1 MKFTILNS
9 NKFKTNLCSVFLAV
23 PLSEETVTATALIP
37 SILRRGTQNL
47 KSQLE
52 INKKLEEMYGASIS
66 IGVDKEAD
74 FEVLKFYLEVIND
87 ELLPEKRELTKE
99 GLELLIDIIFNPY
112 LEKNFN
118 GESTL
123 CKQYVEQEK
132 DNLIKVIESRKDN
145 KANYATTRMIEEM
158 YEGEPYGIYK
168 FGKIEDLKKIDEKS
182 LYNFYQELIQK
193 AKISV
198 YVVGNVQDDTLKDNF
213 QQSLDNLGIN
223 NVNEFE
229 LINKKHE
236 ARQIPKIVNEK
247 MDVSQG
253 NLIIG
258 LDVNSDKSTEEIMMY
273 NAVLGTGANSKLF
286 QNVREKAS
294 LAYSA
299 GSRYYRRKDMIMI
312 RTGIEIA
319 NYDKALEI
327 IKKQLQDIKEGIVS
341 VQEMESAKQFIVSTL
356 KLIPES
362 SESLINYYYD
372 KEIRGEEANL
382 NAYIKAIQDVQI
394 QDIVDV
400 AQDVLMDT
408 IYFLRD

>member
-23 PLSEETVTATALIP
+23 PLSKDTVTATALIP
-37 SILRRGTQNL
+37 SVLRRGTKNL

-66 IGVDKEAD
+66 IGVEKEAD

-87 ELLPEKRELTKE
+87 DLLPEKRELTKE

-112 LEKNFN
+112 IEQNAN
-118 GESTL
+118 GESTF

-145 KANYATTRMIEEM
+145 KANYAANRMIEEM

-168 FGKIEDLKKIDEKS
+168 FGNVEDLKEIDEKN
-182 LYNFYQELIQK
+182 LYDFYKALIKK

-198 YVVGNVQDDTLKDNF
+198 YVAGNIQDNTLENDFK
-213 QQSLDNLGIN
+213 QSLEKLGISKEN
-223 NVNEFE
+223 DFE

-236 ARQIPKIVNEK
+236 PRQTPKIVNEK

-258 LDVNSDKSTEEIMMY
+258 LDVTSDKTSEEIMIY

-299 GSRYYRRKDMIMI
+299 GSKYYRRKDMIMI

-319 NYDKALEI
+319 NYEKALEI
-327 IKKQLQDIKEGIVS
+327 IEKQIKDMKDGIIS
-341 VQEMESAKQFIVSTL
+341 NQEIESAKQFIISTL

-362 SESLINYYYD
+362 SESLISYYYD
-372 KEIRGEEANL
+372 KEIRGEEADL
-382 NAYIKAIQDVQI
+382 DAYINAIQNVQI
-394 QDIVDV
+394 KDIVEV
-400 AQDVLMDT
+400 AQDVLVDT
-408 IYFLRD
+408 IYFLRN

>member
-1 MKFTILNS
+1 M
-9 NKFKTNLCSVFLAV
+9 A
-23 PLSEETVTATALIP
+23 
-37 SILRRGTQNL
+37 
-47 KSQLE
+47 
-52 INKKLEEMYGASIS
+52 IS
-66 IGVDKEAD
+66 IKSDREIELMTIAGNIVYETHKYLKEYPDVANANIT
-74 FEVLKFYLEVIND
+74 VGNSTAGLS
-87 ELLPEKRELTKE
+87 LLAMGGIYQLPDGAGST
-99 GLELLIDIIFNPY
+99 GLYYF
-112 LEKNFN
+112 
-118 GESTL
+118 
-123 CKQYVEQEK
+123 
-132 DNLIKVIESRKDN
+132 DNLGCMGTGLQE
-145 KANYATTRMIEEM
+145 YAGAYYYFDTTTGKMAT
-158 YEGEPYGIYK
+158 GWQLVGGQSIY
-168 FGKIEDLKKIDEKS
+168 FGADGKMLFNI
-182 LYNFYQELIQK
+182 
-193 AKISV
+193 
-198 YVVGNVQDDTLKDNF
+198 GNVQDDTLKENF

-223 NVNEFE
+223 NANEFE

-319 NYDKALEI
+319 NYDKALTI

-372 KEIRGEEANL
+372 KEIRGEEADL
-382 NAYIKAIQDVQI
+382 EAYIKAIQEVQI

-400 AQDVLMDT
+400 AQDVLIDT

>member
-1 MKFTILNS
+1 
-9 NKFKTNLCSVFLAV
+9 
-23 PLSEETVTATALIP
+23 
-37 SILRRGTQNL
+37 
-47 KSQLE
+47 
-52 INKKLEEMYGASIS
+52 
-66 IGVDKEAD
+66 
-74 FEVLKFYLEVIND
+74 
-87 ELLPEKRELTKE
+87 
-99 GLELLIDIIFNPY
+99 
-112 LEKNFN
+112 
-118 GESTL
+118 
-123 CKQYVEQEK
+123 
-132 DNLIKVIESRKDN
+132 
-145 KANYATTRMIEEM
+145 M

-168 FGKIEDLKKIDEKS
+168 FGKIEDLKNIDEKN
-182 LYNFYQELIQK
+182 LYSFYQELIKK

-372 KEIRGEEANL
+372 KEIRGEEADL
-382 NAYIKAIQDVQI
+382 DAYIKAIQDVQI

-400 AQDVLMDT
+400 AQDVLIDT

>member
-400 AQDVLMDT
+400 AQDVLIDT

>member
-112 LEKNFN
+112 IEKNGN
-118 GESTL
+118 GETTF

-145 KANYATTRMIEEM
+145 KANYAATRMIEEM

-168 FGKIEDLKKIDEKS
+168 FGKIEDLKNIDEKN
-182 LYNFYQELIQK
+182 LYSFYQELIKK

-236 ARQIPKIVNEK
+236 AREIPKIVNEK

-253 NLIIG
+253 NLIVG

-372 KEIRGEEANL
+372 KEIRGEEADL
-382 NAYIKAIQDVQI
+382 DAYIKAIQEVQI

-400 AQDVLMDT
+400 AQDVLIDT